1 MTHKHTSENLAKG
14 FQRVTPLPSTN
25 LEQLWQSIV
34 IEESLK
40 DQLVSQAVFNF
51 TVRPKVPRSVLPL
64 HGVILLYGVP
74 GTGKTSLARGLA
86 SKTAEF
92 FPKQKFKLIEVNP
105 HQLTSAM
112 MGQSQKAVSELFSQS
127 ILEAAIGGPTIVLL
141 DEVETLAVERTK
153 LSLEANPIDA
163 HRATDAVLVQLDSL
177 ADQNTNLLFV
187 ATSNFPQAVDSAF
200 VSRCDFLAE
209 IPLPDERACADIIAK
224 CLAGLAESFPPWES
238 SHLLQ
243 MSPSSQQSS
252 QGSTEGP
259 FERRFLAASPSGER
273 WPLHP
278 SYSRSTTFLSRRS
291 EHSRLSNDG
300 DICNGCDRNQ

>member
-224 CLAGLAESFPPWES
+224 CLAGLAESFPPVGKLASPANVAKLAAIFSGLDGRAIRKAIS
-238 SHLLQ
+238 S
-243 MSPSSQQSS
+243 SF
-252 QGSTEGP
+252 TV
-259 FERRFLAASPSGER
+259 RREVAASPE
-273 WPLHP
+273 L
-278 SYSRSTTFLSRRS
+278 LSFDDLLKSAKRAQQAIKRRG
-291 EHSRLSNDG
+291 HL
-300 DICNGCDRNQ
+300 